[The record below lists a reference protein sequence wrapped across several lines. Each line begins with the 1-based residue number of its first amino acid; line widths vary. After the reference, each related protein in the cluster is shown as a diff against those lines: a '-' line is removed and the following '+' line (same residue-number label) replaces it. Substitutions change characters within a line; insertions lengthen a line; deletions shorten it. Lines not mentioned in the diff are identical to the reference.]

1 MHSLAK
7 GLKTAEFSSS
17 LEERNNSEEGSD
29 EEIEGDL
36 LLYYKWANGNPDTS
50 VCNCTSSL
58 SEDI

>member
-36 LLYYKWANGNPDTS
+36 LLYYK
-50 VCNCTSSL
+50 
-58 SEDI
+58 